1 MMETPTIIEETE
13 ATTVVTKKSSRV
25 EVIVQSVLG
34 LAIVAVLTFFT
45 AVQMGA
51 FDQSAKMAEYAKPLT
66 GNDVVKM
73 LSQNEDTL
81 RKSYANYDQMM
92 ARAKARGEEA
102 FFSASTNIEN

>member
-1 MMETPTIIEETE
+1 METPNMIEETE
-13 ATTVVTKKSSRV
+13 ALVAPKKASRV
-25 EVIVQSVLG
+25 EIIVQSVLG
-34 LAIVAVLTFFT
+34 VAIIAVLTFFT

-73 LSQNEDTL
+73 LSQNENTL

-102 FFSASTNIEN
+102 FFSASTNVEN

>member
-1 MMETPTIIEETE
+1 METPNIIEETE
-13 ATTVVTKKSSRV
+13 APITPKKSSRV
-25 EVIVQSVLG
+25 EIIVQSVLG
-34 LAIVAVLTFFT
+34 VAIIAVLTFFT

-73 LSQNEDTL
+73 LSRNEDTL

-92 ARAKARGEEA
+92 ARAKARGAEA
-102 FFSASTNIEN
+102 FFSASTNVEN